1 MGLDGSII
9 ILFYLEQ
16 QHSSLQQAQS
26 QLQLQGFPFSHPL
39 QEHSP
44 LQHLHFL
51 SQHDL
56 FLLFII
62 FSKKYLLKSTHHPTN
77 KLIVECKGLLF
88 QKITKNNITMCANL
102 ISIPRTPVVK
112 EWVKIIELKK

>member
-1 MGLDGSII
+1 VGLDDSII

-16 QHSSLQQAQS
+16 QHSTLQQEQS

-56 FLLFII
+56 FLLSII
-62 FSKKYLLKSTHHPTN
+62 FSKKYLLKYTHHPPPPKN
-77 KLIVECKGLLF
+77 HECDATLF
-88 QKITKNNITMCANL
+88 L
-102 ISIPRTPVVK
+102 SSIIK
-112 EWVKIIELKK
+112 

>member
-1 MGLDGSII
+1 VGFDDSII

-16 QHSSLQQAQS
+16 QHSTLQQAQS

-56 FLLFII
+56 FLLSII
-62 FSKKYLLKSTHHPTN
+62 FSKKYLLKYTHHPAN
-77 KLIVECKGLLF
+77 KKPHECGALNIVFSFIIGLLTHLCIF
-88 QKITKNNITMCANL
+88 
-102 ISIPRTPVVK
+102 SI
-112 EWVKIIELKK
+112 

>member
-1 MGLDGSII
+1 MINIYTSSNLPIIPQTKNPTNVGLDDSII

-16 QHSSLQQAQS
+16 QHSTLQQAQS

-62 FSKKYLLKSTHHPTN
+62 FSKKYLTKSTHHPKN
-77 KLIVECKGLLF
+77 KKPHECG
-88 QKITKNNITMCANL
+88 A
-102 ISIPRTPVVK
+102 
-112 EWVKIIELKK
+112 